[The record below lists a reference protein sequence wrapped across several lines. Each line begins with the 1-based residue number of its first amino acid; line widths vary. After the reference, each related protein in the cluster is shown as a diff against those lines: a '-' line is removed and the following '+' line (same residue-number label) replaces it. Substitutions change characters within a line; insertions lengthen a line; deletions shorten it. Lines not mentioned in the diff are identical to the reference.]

1 MDVQCCLRRSPK
13 SRGAPRRRSFV
24 GAEKNS
30 RKSYG
35 LSAPYTARERL
46 VGAKIDGRRN
56 AKGKAIK
63 RRGHDRSAA
72 YGNRKQ
78 TRYPTQKPQK
88 KSGKPEGSERVRG
101 GQAQKPG
108 TRSIGQNSTSTSIKD
123 GLGRAVRASR
133 ESCPTARYPFAWD
146 KEQTK
151 KTGGHPEC
159 VHGNRAQKHDTR
171 SIGRPENQ
179 GKSTGE

>member
-1 MDVQCCLRRSPK
+1 VAPKKTDASP
-13 SRGAPRRRSFV
+13 RAYARPILPG
-24 GAEKNS
+24 
-30 RKSYG
+30 
-35 LSAPYTARERL
+35 SAPEVQKSTAGEMPRE
-46 VGAKIDGRRN
+46 KQ
-56 AKGKAIK
+56 KK
-63 RRGHDRSAA
+63 RRGHGRSAA

-108 TRSIGQNSTSTSIKD
+108 TRSIGQNSTSTSTNTKD
-123 GLGRAVRASR
+123 GLGRTVRASR
-133 ESCPTARYPFAWD
+133 ESCPTARYPLAWD
-146 KEQTK
+146 EEQTK
-151 KTGGHPEC
+151 KTGGHSEC

-179 GKSTGE
+179 GKSTGRDECAARYRAKAAVTGA